1 MKSPSIPH
9 PMYGNTSGH
18 VYGLQTQNSRKTYPC
33 VAQQTPAVSAD
44 GGSKKCTS
52 TKESP
57 VSVTFHPTWNRES
70 HTYTR
75 MDMQRQVSRSTGE
88 SSSPQD
94 SQTTR
99 TSCRTDNMR
108 QCSSHYQ
115 RLKENACSM
124 VTGMSQKAVHSQSLT
139 KQTLRRPN

>member
-9 PMYGNTSGH
+9 PMYGNTFGH
-18 VYGLQTQNSRKTYPC
+18 VYGLQTQNSLQTYPC
-33 VAQQTPAVSAD
+33 VARQTPAVSAD

-75 MDMQRQVSRSTGE
+75 MDMQRQVNRSTGE

-99 TSCRTDNMR
+99 ISCRTDNMKR
-108 QCSSHYQ
+108 IFPEVEAPARWGLGRCRRMCLPRVPQN
-115 RLKENACSM
+115 K
-124 VTGMSQKAVHSQSLT
+124 
-139 KQTLRRPN
+139 TLR